1 MGRANQLLGIGA
13 FHPFE
18 SGIKPIRLLIQH
30 ATFGRYGTFTALD
43 VAFPV
48 CLTFLMDSH
57 YRSPVLSLELQV

>member
-1 MGRANQLLGIGA
+1 MANIYTGNGLKIG
-13 FHPFE
+13 H
-18 SGIKPIRLLIQH
+18 
-30 ATFGRYGTFTALD
+30 GTFTALN